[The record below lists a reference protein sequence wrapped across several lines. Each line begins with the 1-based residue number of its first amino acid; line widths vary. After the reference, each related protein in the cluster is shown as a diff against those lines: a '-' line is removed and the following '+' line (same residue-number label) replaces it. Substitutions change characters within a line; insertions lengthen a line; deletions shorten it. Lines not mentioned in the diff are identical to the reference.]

1 MNLPSSLFVSC
12 VIVAVIWFGVAYQ
25 PGQDAYAYPD
35 SEASAATAPSDWSEA
50 SRPEDQI
57 SASIVQ
63 ETAAVEQ
70 TAVVEQ
76 AAAGVIAQA
85 NVSKAPAANSI
96 KHAANSPESVSRSR
110 EDSVD
115 FKTFESLEI
124 VGITQEINLDGV
136 DAMWAEFG
144 NRSDLHNRLS
154 KMTATNYVLYRNFNG
169 DFSREKI
176 TIGYDSDDLNSMG
189 KDVVSA
195 PDGRYRILRKP
206 DRYSQQE
213 LLDSWTMIDFQRP
226 VEALLERHVLNA
238 SAQVVSSSIYV
249 LYR

>member
-25 PGQDAYAYPD
+25 PGQDAYAYSD

-50 SRPEDQI
+50 SRPDDQI
-57 SASIVQ
+57 STPI
-63 ETAAVEQ
+63 
-70 TAVVEQ
+70 VEQ
-76 AAAGVIAQA
+76 AAAVVIAQA
-85 NVSKAPAANSI
+85 NASEAPAANST
-96 KHAANSPESVSRSR
+96 KHATNSPESMSRSR
-110 EDSVD
+110 DDSVD
-115 FKTFESLEI
+115 FKTFESVQI

-154 KMTATNYVLYRNFNG
+154 NMTATNYVLYRNFNG
-169 DFSREKI
+169 DFSRAKI
-176 TIGYDSDDLNSMG
+176 TIGYDSDDLNSLG

-195 PDGRYRILRKP
+195 PDGRYRIVREP

-213 LLDSWTMIDFQRP
+213 LLDSWKMIDFQRP
-226 VEALLERHVLNA
+226 VEAVLERHVVNA

>member
-25 PGQDAYAYPD
+25 PRQESYGYPD
-35 SEASAATAPSDWSEA
+35 SEPLAAAEPVAIAPVALAVAPAVAASAA
-50 SRPEDQI
+50 
-57 SASIVQ
+57 
-63 ETAAVEQ
+63 Q
-70 TAVVEQ
+70 T
-76 AAAGVIAQA
+76 IAEE
-85 NVSKAPAANSI
+85 APAAGPAKPVKASSDEVSGFKRFQSI
-96 KHAANSPESVSRSR
+96 
-110 EDSVD
+110 D
-115 FKTFESLEI
+115 I
-124 VGITQEINLDGV
+124 VGITQEINIDGV

-154 KMTATNYVLYRNFNG
+154 KMTATNYVLYRNFNQ
-169 DFSREKI
+169 DFSRAKI
-176 TIGYDSDDLNSMG
+176 TIGYDSADLNSLG

-195 PDGRYRILRKP
+195 PDGRYRVVREP

-213 LLDSWTMIDFQRP
+213 LLDSWTLIDFQKP
-226 VEALLERHVLNA
+226 VEAVLERHVLNA